1 MRFVAVKSLEQQS
14 ILAVHR
20 MREGWKSERTALINR
35 VRGLLAEFGIWL
47 GRSPQT
53 LTRRL
58 PQLMQEEQLPARVV
72 ALLAQAH
79 GQLLQLEALMQQC
92 ELAIQAHARHS
103 EAAQR
108 LSALNGIGP
117 ITASAIVATIGNAA
131 DFRNGRQMAA
141 WSGLVPKHSSS
152 GGKER
157 LGKITTRGDTYL
169 RGLLT
174 QGARSTLNAAL
185 ARPPDKRSQLEHW
198 IVALRQRV
206 GYHKSLVAIANKHA
220 RICWALLARAER
232 YDPHAASRHV
242 RKAA

>member
-1 MRFVAVKSLEQQS
+1 
-14 ILAVHR
+14 
-20 MREGWKSERTALINR
+20 
-35 VRGLLAEFGIWL
+35 
-47 GRSPQT
+47 
-53 LTRRL
+53 
-58 PQLMQEEQLPARVV
+58 MQEEQLPARVR

-92 ELAIQAHARHS
+92 ELDIQAHAHHS

-117 ITASAIVATIGNAA
+117 ITASAIVATVGNAA

-141 WSGLVPKHSSS
+141 WSGLVPKQSSS

-157 LGKITTRGDTYL
+157 LGKITKRGDTYL

-185 ARPPDKRSQLEHW
+185 ARPPDKRSHLEHW
-198 IVALRQRV
+198 IVALRARV
-206 GYHKSLVAIANKHA
+206 GYHKSLVAIANKHT
-220 RICWALLARAER
+220 RICWALLARGER
-232 YDPHAASRHV
+232 YDPHAAPRH
-242 RKAA
+242 RRTAA